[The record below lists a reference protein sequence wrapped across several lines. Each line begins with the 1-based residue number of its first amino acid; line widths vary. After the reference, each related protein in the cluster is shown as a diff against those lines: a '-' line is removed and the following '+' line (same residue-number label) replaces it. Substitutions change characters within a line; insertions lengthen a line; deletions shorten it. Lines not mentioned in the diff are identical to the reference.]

1 MAEFVYVARDKSG
14 KVFKGSLEAENE
26 RTLRTKVR
34 ALGYY
39 PTRII
44 RKKKEI
50 SFAFGQRIR
59 PRDLVVFITQL
70 AAMINAGLPIMRC
83 LSALEEQSENKR
95 LGKIIGEVRLAIEGG
110 STLSDALAKY
120 PKIFS
125 HLFVNLAQAGEAGG
139 ILDEVLL
146 RFAHH
151 ADKEQEM
158 REKVR
163 GAFAYPAVVSLLALV
178 VVTFLLLFIVPV
190 FASVY
195 ARLRVSLPL
204 PTLILVGASRL
215 LIHSWWAIL
224 IVVGGMILGYR
235 RYRATER
242 GALTIDRLKLRLPI
256 FGNLIGK
263 SAVSRFI
270 RTLGA
275 LVASGVPIIHSL
287 GIGGEVTGNRV
298 VTTTVS
304 RVEENVR
311 RGGDLTG
318 PMRSGGIFPPM
329 VIQMV
334 AAGEESGTLP
344 EMLEKSATFLDR
356 DVDYTVKRLVT
367 LLEPLLIVCLA
378 LLVGFIALAIYLPMF
393 ELIHTVG

>member
-1 MAEFVYVARDKSG
+1 MEFVYVARDKSG
-14 KVFKGSLEAENE
+14 KVLKGSLEAESE
-26 RTLRTKVR
+26 RALRAKMR

-39 PTRII
+39 PTRVA
-44 RKKKEI
+44 KKRKEI
-50 SFAFGQRIR
+50 PLAFGQRIR
-59 PRDLVVFITQL
+59 PRDLVVFVTQL
-70 AAMINAGLPIMRC
+70 AAMLNAGLPIMRC

-95 LGKIIGEVRLAIEGG
+95 LAKIVGEVRLAIEGG

-125 HLFVNLAQAGEAGG
+125 RLFINLVQAGETGG

-146 RFAHH
+146 RFAYH

-195 ARLRVSLPL
+195 ARLRVPLPL

-215 LIHSWWAIL
+215 LIHSWWALL

-287 GIGGEVTGNRV
+287 GIAGEVTGNRV

-304 RVEENVR
+304 RIEENVR

-344 EMLEKSATFLDR
+344 EMLQKSATFLDR

-378 LLVGFIALAIYLPMF
+378 VLVGFIALAIYLPMF